1 MSVLFVPQEF
11 FAIGQIWKPKMN
23 MNWYENLKH
32 KATGVLYAWR
42 AYRYGP
48 WSDHIA
54 LDKKLFPW
62 MKGKAPWIILL
73 HTATLLELFHCTQ
86 AGYVP
91 PASDERIFMNKRQ
104 HWIIPLHMLCYVT
117 SASNIY
123 VYEQKATLLQFFHCL
138 RCCCTPS
145 LSVSSSAK
153 RRANWWNWF
162 AVGVLAMILRCNC
175 FAVGAL
181 AMISAP

>member
-1 MSVLFVPQEF
+1 
-11 FAIGQIWKPKMN
+11 
-23 MNWYENLKH
+23 
-32 KATGVLYAWR
+32 
-42 AYRYGP
+42 
-48 WSDHIA
+48 
-54 LDKKLFPW
+54 

-91 PASDERIFMNKRQ
+91 PASDERIFMNKRR

-162 AVGVLAMILRCNC
+162 AVGVLAMILI
-175 FAVGAL
+175 GAIVLLL
-181 AMISAP
+181 AHWQWFQRLRHIQYYIHLSNLLDSLAQRPSLTCGVARQDCCT